1 MYTIRI
7 HEQLREGM
15 EYPQSPIK
23 RPQHCDLSVIWNDK
37 RDESGYVYKPMKS
50 EFSVQKPPFGL
61 DEDRREIADEDVKT
75 GYREGGPKEARLFR
89 VALLASKKDVD
100 HLHPVKIRDIPA
112 DAREDQLAEELG
124 RFGAI
129 GDVYIPR
136 DLATGRARE
145 FAIVRFEKEEAAR
158 KALAQQTVQLRG
170 SKKVAAVDPL
180 PKQWSTFTSNSG
192 VNGITNEISDDMRQ
206 TEFLRNTR
214 KLEFKQD
221 VTLAE
226 CFSRSGYPWGSKQE
240 LKILE
245 PHAPKE
251 VMSMPAIRL
260 TGLHEGTSSDT
271 LRQVF
276 LKFGPSLGDVYCPK
290 SLLVIARSKNQ
301 NDGVAFVRY
310 SDKRDFRAALRDV
323 EAGLVVVDGRV
334 LEGGAI
340 EAYSR
345 PTEQTRRYF

>member
-1 MYTIRI
+1 
-7 HEQLREGM
+7 M

-23 RPQHCDLSVIWNDK
+23 RPQHCDLSVIWADK

-50 EFSVQKPPFGL
+50 EFTVQKPPYGL
-61 DEDRREIADEDVKT
+61 DENRKEIAGEEVKT
-75 GYREGGPKEARLFR
+75 GYRTGGPKEARLFR
-89 VALLASKKDVD
+89 VALLAAKKDVE

-112 DAREDQLAEELG
+112 DVREDQLAEELG
-124 RFGAI
+124 RFGAV

-136 DLATGRARE
+136 DLATGRARD

-158 KALAQQTVQLRG
+158 RALAQQTVQLKG
-170 SKKVAAVDPL
+170 SKKEASLDRV

-206 TEFLRNTR
+206 TEFLRDTR
-214 KLEFKQD
+214 KVEFKQD

-260 TGLHEGTSSDT
+260 TGLHEGTSVDT
-271 LRQVF
+271 LRQTF
-276 LKFGPSLGDVYCPK
+276 LAFGPSLGDVYCPK
-290 SLLVIARSKNQ
+290 SLHVIARSKNQ
-301 NDGVAFVRY
+301 NDGVAFVRFT
-310 SDKRDFRAALRDV
+310 DKRDYSAALRDV
-323 EAGLVVVDGRV
+323 EAGRVVVDGRV
-334 LEGGAI
+334 LVGEAI
-340 EAYSR
+340 EAYSW
-345 PTEQTRRYF
+345 PTDKTRRYW